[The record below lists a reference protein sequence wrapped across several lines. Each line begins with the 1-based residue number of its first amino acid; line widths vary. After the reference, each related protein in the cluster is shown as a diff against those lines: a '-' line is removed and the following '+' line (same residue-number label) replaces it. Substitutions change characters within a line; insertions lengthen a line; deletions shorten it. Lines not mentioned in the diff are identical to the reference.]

1 MSDEIITYDFGLR
14 IRQLREERGLS
25 RAALAKKLD
34 VSTETIY
41 RYENNLQIPSLERAK
56 HMAIILRTSL
66 DYLTGLND
74 TYTVRF
80 SGLSAQQ
87 QKALDEFVRA
97 FGGQT

>member
-34 VSTETIY
+34 VSAETIY
-41 RYENNLQIPSLERAK
+41 RYENNLQVPSLERTK

-80 SGLSAQQ
+80 SGLSMQQ
-87 QKALDEFVRA
+87 QKAVDEFVKA
-97 FGGQT
+97 FSGES